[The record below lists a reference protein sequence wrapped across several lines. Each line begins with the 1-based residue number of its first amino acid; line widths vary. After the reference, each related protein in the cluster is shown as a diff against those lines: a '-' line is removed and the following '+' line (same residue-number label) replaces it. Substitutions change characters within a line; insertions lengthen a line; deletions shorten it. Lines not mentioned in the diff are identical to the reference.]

1 MLAVADVT
9 IFWTTAPAPREYDSR
24 NSYGPVRCIN
34 KLISPDR
41 SGKPHVDEDAFK
53 KAMTDALTKG
63 LSHLGFSADVY
74 LGKFDDSRY
83 VEEQRTRH
91 QEPAPDQVGPLL
103 KELKDHLFAQNKDG
117 VLSCITTAKEQG
129 LKMQIWNSLN
139 QDERNILSNLL
150 GVSAS

>member
-34 KLISPDR
+34 KLVSPDR
-41 SGKPHVDEDAFK
+41 NGKPHVDEDAFK

-83 VEEQRTRH
+83 VEEQRVRH
-91 QEPAPDQVGPLL
+91 QEPTPDQVGPLL
-103 KELKDHLFAQNKDG
+103 KELKDHLFANNKDG
-117 VLSCITTAKEQG
+117 VLACIATAKEQG
-129 LKMQIWNSLN
+129 TKMQVWHSLS
-139 QDERNILSNLL
+139 QDERNILSTLL
-150 GVSAS
+150 GVSA